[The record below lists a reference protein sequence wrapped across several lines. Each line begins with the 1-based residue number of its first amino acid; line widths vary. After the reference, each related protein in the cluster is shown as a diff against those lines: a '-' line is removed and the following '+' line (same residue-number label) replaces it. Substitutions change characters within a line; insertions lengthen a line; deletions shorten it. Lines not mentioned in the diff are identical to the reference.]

1 MTSDAPAARRP
12 YIGPAVLLTLTQ
24 AMISWAVFAPPVIAK
39 QALPEMGLDPIWIG
53 AQPTIVFIAA
63 MIVGVLASSWVARIN
78 PMRATQLFV
87 FLCVVGSILIASGS
101 LVLVSLGSAF
111 IGAALGPST
120 PASSHILG
128 RVTPPHLRPLVFSI
142 RQSGVTLGGVLAG
155 FVTPVLMQAWDWQT
169 SMLIVAGACAV
180 AVGLVEIWV
189 RGYAV
194 HADPT
199 IERRPAILAPIR
211 LVMAIPSLRWLT
223 FGIIPLVIAQY
234 GLTTFLVLYLQEDIH
249 LSVISAGW
257 VLGTA
262 LAAGGVGRIVFGMIA
277 GRYLPPLTVL
287 LALSILG
294 AAASVLTATLTD
306 AWPLA
311 LIYIVGVI
319 YGAGV
324 AAWNGVYLA
333 EIARLSPP
341 GAISRATGGSA
352 FFIFAGIVVGP
363 AALALLIEQTSF
375 PMAYNVMAALLGIS
389 VYAFART
396 RAIIRAQAS
405 LHPFAPG

>member
-1 MTSDAPAARRP
+1 MTPEAPAPRRA
-12 YIGPAVLLTLTQ
+12 YIGPAILLTLTQ

-87 FLCVVGSILIASGS
+87 FLCVVGPALIATGS
-101 LVLVSLGSAF
+101 IVLVSLGSAF

-128 RVTPPHLRPLVFSI
+128 RVTPQHLQPLIFSI

-155 FVTPVLMQAWDWQT
+155 FVTPLLMQRWDWQT
-169 SMLIVAGACAV
+169 SMLIVAAACAV
-180 AVGLVEIWV
+180 TAVLVEIWV
-189 RGYAV
+189 RGYNV

-199 IERRPAILAPIR
+199 IERRPAILAPVR
-211 LVMAIPSLRWLT
+211 LVLSIPSLRWLT
-223 FGIIPLVIAQY
+223 LGIVPLVIAQY
-234 GLTTFLVLYLQEDIH
+234 GLTTFLVLYLQEDID
-249 LSVISAGW
+249 LSVITAGW

-287 LALSILG
+287 LALSILA
-294 AAASVLTATLTD
+294 AAASLLTATLTG

-311 LIYIVGVI
+311 LIYLVGI
-319 YGAGV
+319 LYGAG
-324 AAWNGVYLA
+324 AAGWNGVFLA
-333 EIARLSPP
+333 EAARLSPP
-341 GAISRATGGSA
+341 GTISRVTGGIA

-363 AALALLIEQTSF
+363 AGLALLIEQTSF
-375 PMAYNVMAALLGIS
+375 PVAYMVMAALLGVS
-389 VYAFART
+389 VYAFFKTSALVRP
-396 RAIIRAQAS
+396 QS
-405 LHPFAPG
+405 S

>member
-1 MTSDAPAARRP
+1 MTSDAPTRPRP

-53 AQPTIVFIAA
+53 AQPTLVFIAA
-63 MIVGVLASSWVARIN
+63 MVVGVLASSWVGRIN

-87 FLCVVGSILIASGS
+87 FLCVIGSVLIATGS
-101 LVLVSLGSAF
+101 LILVSLGSFF

-128 RVTPPHLRPLVFSI
+128 RVTPPHLQPLVFSI

-155 FVTPVLMQAWDWQT
+155 FVTPLLMQRWDWQT
-169 SMLIVAGACAV
+169 SMLIVAGACAIAV
-180 AVGLVEIWV
+180 ALVEIWV
-189 RGYAV
+189 RGYNV

-211 LVMAIPSLRWLT
+211 LVLSIPSLRWLT
-223 FGIIPLVIAQY
+223 FGIVPLVITQY
-234 GLTTFLVLYLQEDIH
+234 GLTTFLVLYLQEDIG
-249 LSVISAGW
+249 LSVI
-257 VLGTA
+257 T
-262 LAAGGVGRIVFGMIA
+262 AGGVLGAALASAGVGRVVFGMIA

-287 LALSILG
+287 LALTILA
-294 AAASVLTATLTD
+294 AAASLLTAALSG

-311 LIYIVGVI
+311 LIYLVGVV
-319 YGAGV
+319 YGAGA
-324 AAWNGVYLA
+324 AAWNGVFLA
-333 EIARLSPP
+333 EAARLSPP
-341 GAISRATGGSA
+341 GAISRVTGGGG

-375 PMAYNVMAALLGIS
+375 PVAYIAMAALLGLS
-389 VYAFART
+389 VYAFRRT
-396 RAIIRAQAS
+396 AAIIRAQAS
-405 LHPFAPG
+405 KSP

>member
-1 MTSDAPAARRP
+1 MTSDVPVARRP
-12 YIGPAVLLTLTQ
+12 YIGPVILLTLTQ
-24 AMISWAVFAPPVIAK
+24 AMISWAVFAPPVVAK
-39 QALPEMGLDPIWIG
+39 QALPEMGLAPIWIG

-87 FLCVVGSILIASGS
+87 FFCVIGPALIATGS

-120 PASSHILG
+120 PASSHILA
-128 RVTPPHLRPLVFSI
+128 RVTPLHLQPLIFSI

-155 FVTPVLMQAWDWQT
+155 FVTPLLMQRWDWQT
-169 SMLIVAGACAV
+169 SMLFVAGACAV
-180 AVGLVEIWV
+180 TVVMVEIWV
-189 RGYAV
+189 RGYDI
-194 HADPT
+194 HADST

-211 LVMAIPSLRWLT
+211 LVLSIPSLRWLT

-234 GLTTFLVLYLQEDIH
+234 GLTTFLVLYLQEDIK
-249 LSVISAGW
+249 LSAVTAGW

-262 LAAGGVGRIVFGMIA
+262 LASGGIGRIVFGIIA

-287 LALSILG
+287 LALTIL
-294 AAASVLTATLTD
+294 AAMASLLTATLTG

-311 LIYIVGVI
+311 LIYLVGI
-319 YGAGV
+319 AYGAS
-324 AAWNGVYLA
+324 AAGWNGVLMA

-341 GAISRATGGSA
+341 GSISRVTGGSS
-352 FFIFAGIVVGP
+352 FFIFASIVIGP
-363 AALALLIEQTSF
+363 ALLALLIEQTSF
-375 PMAYNVMAALLGIS
+375 PVAYVVMATLLGFS
-389 VYAFART
+389 VYAFRKT
-396 RAIIRAQAS
+396 GAIIKARAS
-405 LHPFAPG
+405 

>member
-1 MTSDAPAARRP
+1 MTSDAPTRPRP

-53 AQPTIVFIAA
+53 AQPTLVFIAA
-63 MIVGVLASSWVARIN
+63 MVVGVLASSWVGRIN

-87 FLCVVGSILIASGS
+87 FLCVIGSVLIATGS
-101 LVLVSLGSAF
+101 LILVSLGSFF

-128 RVTPPHLRPLVFSI
+128 RVTPPHLQPLVFSI

-155 FVTPVLMQAWDWQT
+155 FVTPLLMQRWDWQT
-169 SMLIVAGACAV
+169 SMLIVAGACAIAV
-180 AVGLVEIWV
+180 ALVEIWV
-189 RGYAV
+189 RGYNV

-211 LVMAIPSLRWLT
+211 LVLSIPSLRWLT
-223 FGIIPLVIAQY
+223 FGIVPLVITQY
-234 GLTTFLVLYLQEDIH
+234 GLTTFLVLYLQEDIG
-249 LSVISAGW
+249 LSVI
-257 VLGTA
+257 T
-262 LAAGGVGRIVFGMIA
+262 AGGVLGAALASAGVGRVVFGMIA

-287 LALSILG
+287 LALTILA
-294 AAASVLTATLTD
+294 AAASLLTAALSG

-311 LIYIVGVI
+311 LIYLVGGV
-319 YGAGV
+319 YGAGA
-324 AAWNGVYLA
+324 AAWNGVFLA
-333 EIARLSPP
+333 EAARLSPP
-341 GAISRATGGSA
+341 GAISRVTGGGG

-375 PMAYNVMAALLGIS
+375 PVAYIAMAALLGLS
-389 VYAFART
+389 VYAFRRT
-396 RAIIRAQAS
+396 AAIIRAQAS
-405 LHPFAPG
+405 KSP